1 MVFFFSPSGSDLQT
15 CSHVKLQWRYQLP
28 AGIYTF
34 SVFTFT
40 LLFTFID
47 PLEEKDSPQM
57 ETYRTGCDV
66 E

>member
-1 MVFFFSPSGSDLQT
+1 MVFFSPSVSDLQI
-15 CSHVKLQWRYQLP
+15 CSHVKLQWRYWLP

-47 PLEEKDSPQM
+47 PLEEKDSPQT
-57 ETYRTGCDV
+57 EIYRTGCDV